1 MFGEGVGYSI
11 FDDVALCV
19 HPKAYTME
27 FLEVLLAHLV
37 VAGDERAAVAYLD
50 CIGVYDDYEKIRRQT
65 RPKRYVR

>member
-1 MFGEGVGYSI
+1 
-11 FDDVALCV
+11 
-19 HPKAYTME
+19 ME